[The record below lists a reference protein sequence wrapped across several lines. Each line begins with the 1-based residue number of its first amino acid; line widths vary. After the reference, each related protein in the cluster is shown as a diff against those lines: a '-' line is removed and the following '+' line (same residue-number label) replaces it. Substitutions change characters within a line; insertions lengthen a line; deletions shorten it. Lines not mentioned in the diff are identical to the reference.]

1 MRSKGRDARRHDVQ
15 IDGNPSTLVN
25 LSPFGAQIVSPTS
38 LKPRQ
43 RVRLVL
49 PDPTQPARC
58 RAAVVWADFKIPKGL
73 ACYRTGIQF
82 ANADQ
87 ALRAPFIQTNTTKK

>member
-1 MRSKGRDARRHDVQ
+1 
-15 IDGNPSTLVN
+15 
-25 LSPFGAQIVSPTS
+25 
-38 LKPRQ
+38 
-43 RVRLVL
+43 
-49 PDPTQPARC
+49 
-58 RAAVVWADFKIPKGL
+58 VVWADFKIPKGL